1 LRAKL
6 AIVDEVMSLGSPWV
20 APALEGV
27 SAPGVD
33 CLSADAF
40 MCLAQ
45 FRAEPKPDRYAHG
58 LIAQVESPCG
68 NWHHGK

>member
-1 LRAKL
+1 
-6 AIVDEVMSLGSPWV
+6 MSLGSPLV

-33 CLSADAF
+33 CLSADAL

-45 FRAEPKPDRYAHG
+45 FRAEPKADRYAHG
-58 LIAQVESPCG
+58 LIAQAESTCCCQQSCSVILPG
-68 NWHHGK
+68 ARKLQ